1 MAESANVG
9 SPGLPQPSNE
19 PLNLTRRRLLAGAGA
34 AAVLLDPAGLRAQAP
49 SPKAVVFSHTSV
61 VTGDTV
67 RDDVA
72 LAVEGNMIAA
82 IGPTDAVLKS
92 YPRAEVYDGRGKALF
107 PGLINCHA
115 HLAAT
120 IERGFNEDFGFPNSW
135 HLAINPNSLLSKEET
150 TLMIT
155 VGALEN
161 LRAGGTTVVQV
172 AGNIAS
178 SAPSLAQIGMRMVFA
193 ESIGDK
199 EGPAGA
205 MSPELFEQ
213 SQAPKFSEKMREEGM
228 QRIQDLHSAWH
239 GKNNGRITVF
249 PAAGL
254 AESCS
259 PELLHDVR
267 DFAEKHD
274 LGYTIHLC
282 QTYAE
287 ADYML
292 KFHGYRPAEYLA
304 AHEFLGPRLFAA
316 HCRYPNDSEIALL
329 GRSGTIVSHQA
340 CMAGNRGVIPPI
352 PALRDAGC
360 TIAHGTDNNANDIFE
375 VMRVALITER
385 VRRNDATPGL
395 RPQPE
400 DMLADSTQ
408 GGARATQQSKYLG
421 TLEVGKKADILVLD
435 TQRMHLV
442 PAMRIVSAWIHNG
455 QPSDIESIMVD
466 GQFVMRDRKIL
477 TMDEAA
483 IVKEANAVGKRVW
496 SKVLGAGPVTIPV
509 RSHQI

>member
-1 MAESANVG
+1 MAGTAIPC
-9 SPGLPQPSNE
+9 SPGSSQSSSE
-19 PLNLTRRRLLAGAGA
+19 SVNLTRRQLLAGASA
-34 AAVLLDPAGLRAQAP
+34 AAFLLDQAGLQAQAP
-49 SPKAVVFSHTSV
+49 SSKTVVFSHTSV

-67 RDDVA
+67 QDDVA

-82 IGPTDAVLKS
+82 IGPADAVLKS

-107 PGLINCHA
+107 PGLMNCHA
-115 HLAAT
+115 HLGAT

-135 HLAINPNSLLSKEET
+135 HLAINPNSLLSKEES

-161 LRAGGTTVVQV
+161 LRAGGTTVVEV
-172 AGNIAS
+172 AGNIGNSAS
-178 SAPSLAQIGMRMVFA
+178 SLARIGMRVVFA

-199 EGPAGA
+199 EGLGGA
-205 MSPELFEQ
+205 MSPELFER
-213 SQAPKFSEKMREEGM
+213 SEAPRFSEKMRHEGM
-228 QRIQDLHSAWH
+228 QRINDLYSAWH
-239 GKNNGRITVF
+239 GRNEGRITVF

-254 AESCS
+254 TETSS

-287 ADYML
+287 ANYML

-304 AHEFLGPRLFAA
+304 AHDFLGPRLFAA

-329 GRSGTIVSHQA
+329 GRSGTIISHQA

-408 GGARATQQSKYLG
+408 GGARATRQSKNLG

-466 GQFVMRDRKIL
+466 GQFVMRDHKIL

-483 IVKEANAVGKRVW
+483 IIKEANAIGKRVW
-496 SKVLGAGPVTIPV
+496 SKVLGAAPVTVPV
-509 RSHQI
+509 RSRQI

>member
-1 MAESANVG
+1 
-9 SPGLPQPSNE
+9 
-19 PLNLTRRRLLAGAGA
+19 
-34 AAVLLDPAGLRAQAP
+34 
-49 SPKAVVFSHTSV
+49 
-61 VTGDTV
+61 
-67 RDDVA
+67 
-72 LAVEGNMIAA
+72 
-82 IGPTDAVLKS
+82 
-92 YPRAEVYDGRGKALF
+92 
-107 PGLINCHA
+107 
-115 HLAAT
+115 
-120 IERGFNEDFGFPNSW
+120 
-135 HLAINPNSLLSKEET
+135 
-150 TLMIT
+150 
-155 VGALEN
+155 
-161 LRAGGTTVVQV
+161 
-172 AGNIAS
+172 
-178 SAPSLAQIGMRMVFA
+178 
-193 ESIGDK
+193 
-199 EGPAGA
+199 
-205 MSPELFEQ
+205 MSPELFER
-213 SQAPKFSEKMREEGM
+213 SEAPRFSEKMRHEGM
-228 QRIQDLHSAWH
+228 QRVNDLYSAWH
-239 GKNNGRITVF
+239 GKNEGRITVF

-254 AESCS
+254 TESSS

-304 AHEFLGPRLFAA
+304 AHDFLGPRLFAG

-408 GGARATQQSKYLG
+408 GGARATRQSKNLG
-421 TLEVGKKADILVLD
+421 TLEVGKKADILILD

-483 IVKEANAVGKRVW
+483 IIKEANAIGKRVW
-496 SKVLGAGPVTIPV
+496 SKVLGAAPVTVPV
-509 RSHQI
+509 RSRQT